1 MLSISIGDFASFLS
15 VRLGVFGK
23 STDFILSELSTE
35 KCEREKYIVGLY
47 PKRVIPD
54 DIFV

>member
-23 STDFILSELSTE
+23 STDFIQSKLSTE